1 MQLGADV
8 NEELHNCHD
17 VRRVLMHSDEQGDDK
32 GLRLL
37 IELGGNVNIKHGCME
52 LTPLEAALQQGQDEC
67 VQILLE
73 FGADPTGRALAEA
86 VLNSR
91 LNWIKKL
98 LDAGADENEPS
109 VIEKDVEQKTALIRA
124 VEKGFYIIAE
134 LLIQAGANVNAVSE
148 YGSTALVT
156 ASQYISCKPNEY
168 ADHGKY
174 IDFLID
180 EGADVNKN
188 VFGNTALANIVQFGR
203 DDILKSL
210 IEAGAHVNIARGR
223 RGITPLITAMEKM
236 IRSVSNC

>member
-1 MQLGADV
+1 M
-8 NEELHNCHD
+8 
-17 VRRVLMHSDEQGDDK
+17 REQMRTK
-32 GLRLL
+32 
-37 IELGGNVNIKHGCME
+37 
-52 LTPLEAALQQGQDEC
+52 
-67 VQILLE
+67 
-73 FGADPTGRALAEA
+73 
-86 VLNSR
+86 
-91 LNWIKKL
+91 
-98 LDAGADENEPS
+98 PS

-223 RGITPLITAMEKM
+223 RGITPLITAMKKM